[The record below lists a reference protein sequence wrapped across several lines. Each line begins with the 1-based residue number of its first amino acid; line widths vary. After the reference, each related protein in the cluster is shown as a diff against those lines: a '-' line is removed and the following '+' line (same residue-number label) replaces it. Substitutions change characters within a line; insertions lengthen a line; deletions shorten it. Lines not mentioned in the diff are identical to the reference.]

1 MKISEQIIEEVET
14 FMELSSLSFD
24 SIDLET
30 NLIKD
35 LKLSESQ
42 IKSIIDNIEFRCE
55 VSLKKS
61 NICNQYKTI
70 EDIYNQVFSEM

>member
-14 FMELSSLSFD
+14 FMELSSLSFE
-24 SIDLET
+24 SIDLDT
-30 NLIKD
+30 NLKKD
-35 LKLSESQ
+35 LKLSETQ

-61 NICNQYKTI
+61 NICKQYKTI
-70 EDIYNQVFSEM
+70 EDIYNQVSLEV